1 MLPRLLAQVPTTMT
15 YTSAT
20 AVGLG
25 ALLLSTNGTVLSW
38 TPPVDGHEQTD
49 NEPPAASAGP
59 ASQLIGR
66 SLATAAVIP
75 TAIDWGPK
83 VRIVRVSCTSHL
95 GATDGECMGT
105 RCIRFSG
112 SCLAASQAGEIFE
125 WAADSV
131 DSDGPPVLPRRVTF
145 AGESMR
151 SPVSWVDL
159 RTAGFAS
166 LALTSTGQLWSWTAF
181 QLGEQTPDMFGGQVR
196 NQKYTRRALSM
207 CHDP

>member
-1 MLPRLLAQVPTTMT
+1 MTADASCRQAMGEVCSGPIRMLSWRRGYAD
-15 YTSAT
+15 
-20 AVGLG
+20 LG
-25 ALLLSTNGTVLSW
+25 ADS
-38 TPPVDGHEQTD
+38 
-49 NEPPAASAGP
+49 
-59 ASQLIGR
+59 
-66 SLATAAVIP
+66 
-75 TAIDWGPK
+75 
-83 VRIVRVSCTSHL
+83 
-95 GATDGECMGT
+95 ECMGT

-145 AGESMR
+145 AGESIR

-196 NQKYTRRALSM
+196 NQKYTHRALSM
-207 CHDP
+207 CHDSGFVGFRS